1 MRSQIALFGFAF
13 LVLFYWFRHK
23 CGSTLR
29 KYSRPERAEQVAAAN
44 HLRFPSI
51 AETVDSMLP
60 DEIHAADRTL
70 VREYNVI
77 LCLLRYVSPGGKRR
91 FTLAERLLMI
101 DFAMLS
107 RWYALTR
114 RRLPGQARCTI
125 SERAQIL
132 ICLSSA
138 ISQRAVSVLGI

>member
-1 MRSQIALFGFAF
+1 MRSQLALFGFAF

-29 KYSRPERAEQVAAAN
+29 KHSRPERAEQVAAAN
-44 HLRFPSI
+44 HLRFTRI

-70 VREYNVI
+70 VHEYGVI
-77 LCLLRYVSPGGKRR
+77 LCLLRYISPAGRRR

-101 DFAMLS
+101 DFRMMS

-114 RRLPGQARCTI
+114 RRLPGQARRTI
-125 SERAQIL
+125 SERARIL
-132 ICLSSA
+132 ICLASA
-138 ISQRAVSVLGI
+138 MGERTAAVLGV